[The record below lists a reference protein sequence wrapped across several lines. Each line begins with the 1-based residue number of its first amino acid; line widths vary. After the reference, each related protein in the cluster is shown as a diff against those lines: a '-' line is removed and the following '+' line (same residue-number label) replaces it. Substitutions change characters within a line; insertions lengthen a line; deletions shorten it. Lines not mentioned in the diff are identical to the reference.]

1 MEKWQNKEKKKIVSL
16 ICVWLG
22 GQKSGGMKKF
32 CLVKKKNEKFENRIC
47 IKQKVTHYT
56 FKKNCVQMCTSLK

>member
-1 MEKWQNKEKKKIVSL
+1 MEKWQNREKKKIVFL
-16 ICVWLG
+16 ICVWFG

-32 CLVKKKNEKFENRIC
+32 CLVEKKNEKFENRIC
-47 IKQKVTHYT
+47 IKQKVTNYT